1 MTLELQTQDSST
13 ELITTLNQ
21 VSTSLSEYLSY
32 LGLPTNSVLVDIDER
47 RKVINNMQYI
57 VPALNQCQRDN
68 AMYISKFAAACVV
81 GLFDSALNYLW
92 DETIRNLRTKVV
104 QFDLNYFYDTAIN
117 DEKQRSNFKDESQLE
132 FLDDWSL
139 VKGCRD
145 TGIISNIGYKH
156 LDYIRDMRN
165 HASAAHPNHNE
176 LTGLQLAA
184 WLETCVKEVLSKEPE
199 GAAIEVKR
207 LLRSIREEVLSAED
221 IPPIKTAIATLPED
235 LAHSLLRTAFGMYTD
250 TKLNAN
256 IRNNILFLAPIIW
269 VVCSEDSK
277 YDIGLKYGSFS
288 VNGEVSRSKLARD
301 FLTLVSGLAYL
312 SQNEIEIEINSS
324 LDLLLSAHN
333 GWNNFQNEPSPAR
346 LLQSFIPESGKIPN
360 GVLGKYI
367 ETLTTCKIGNGYGVS
382 ATAELIY
389 DNLIN
394 RWQDVHILKFIR
406 LTSNSQIISRLQF
419 DTCQSQYKKL
429 AKRLINQSINPNVK
443 LALEFINN
451 FPAKN
456 LGKITSDSRFQ
467 SILKRENS

>member
-1 MTLELQTQDSST
+1 MTLELQTQDSSS

-221 IPPIKTAIATLPED
+221 IPA
-235 LAHSLLRTAFGMYTD
+235 
-250 TKLNAN
+250 
-256 IRNNILFLAPIIW
+256 
-269 VVCSEDSK
+269 
-277 YDIGLKYGSFS
+277 
-288 VNGEVSRSKLARD
+288 
-301 FLTLVSGLAYL
+301 
-312 SQNEIEIEINSS
+312 
-324 LDLLLSAHN
+324 LSA
-333 GWNNFQNEPSPAR
+333 
-346 LLQSFIPESGKIPN
+346 K
-360 GVLGKYI
+360 
-367 ETLTTCKIGNGYGVS
+367 
-382 ATAELIY
+382 
-389 DNLIN
+389 
-394 RWQDVHILKFIR
+394 
-406 LTSNSQIISRLQF
+406 
-419 DTCQSQYKKL
+419 
-429 AKRLINQSINPNVK
+429 
-443 LALEFINN
+443 
-451 FPAKN
+451 
-456 LGKITSDSRFQ
+456 
-467 SILKRENS
+467 